1 MNARERL
8 EAMVRTDRGNM
19 TVRSPQELR
28 EALDAYAD
36 EVRADAAG
44 SPTVPADA
52 DGDTKRLAGLAAHGL
67 RRALAA
73 GGEAELPPAEELA
86 ALVAEFDRMRAVVAA
101 SWRQAAVQLAAVPHQ
116 PTALTGPYWY
126 GQGWDDAV
134 HHLHDMADG
143 MEPHGR

>member
-19 TVRSPQELR
+19 TVWSPQELR

-36 EVRADAAG
+36 EVR
-44 SPTVPADA
+44 ADA

-73 GGEAELPPAEELA
+73 GGEAELPPAEELT

-143 MEPHGR
+143 MEPHSR

>member
-8 EAMVRTDRGNM
+8 EAMVRTDRG
-19 TVRSPQELR
+19 

-44 SPTVPADA
+44 SPAVPADA

-86 ALVAEFDRMRAVVAA
+86 ALAALVAEFDRMRAVVAA
-101 SWRQAAVQLAAVPHQ
+101 SWRQAAAQLAAIPHQ

-126 GQGWDDAV
+126 GQRWDDTV

-143 MEPHGR
+143 MEPYGR